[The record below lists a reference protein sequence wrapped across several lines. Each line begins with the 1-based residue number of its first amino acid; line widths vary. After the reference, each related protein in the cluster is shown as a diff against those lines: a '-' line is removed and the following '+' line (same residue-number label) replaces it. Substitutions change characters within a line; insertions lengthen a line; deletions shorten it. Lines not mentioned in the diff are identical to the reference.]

1 MADLPEEHFCDVAI
15 FIQIG
20 YETLIGGEL
29 TQMKNGILVTFSVR
43 VWNGRDRSHFD
54 EVKALFESLPGNFV
68 EIKQKHHPSLF
79 PVLRQLYTGM
89 ATVGKR
95 SPAIKE
101 KFTI

>member
-1 MADLPEEHFCDVAI
+1 M
-15 FIQIG
+15 
-20 YETLIGGEL
+20 
-29 TQMKNGILVTFSVR
+29 
-43 VWNGRDRSHFD
+43 SHFD